1 MQAQDYD
8 AGMPEAS
15 QFGSVM
21 PRSPTSKRKPATR
34 ARAAAARRSFSDSSR
49 LDPAM
54 PCDIAFRVVAHRDLL
69 RLTENHAATCD
80 GDEDALHQMRVAL
93 THLRTSIVFFSSMVE
108 DPDRTHI
115 RDELKWLN
123 RQLGMVRD
131 LDVAIGRI
139 EATGQAKDLP
149 GFAAWKDRRTQGHRA
164 LARIL
169 QSARYRRLIEST
181 SKWIESGS
189 WSTRTDD
196 NAKQSRTAPIL
207 AYALHKIS
215 RWEKRLLKKSRKLYE
230 LDAKQRHRLRLRNKK
245 LNYAIG
251 SCQDL
256 FVDKRFAKQ
265 ETALKH
271 LRRAQRYLGQL
282 NDDAREQVL
291 AQELRRDD
299 AGTPLPSQ
307 DPERESLLLEKTAR
321 AYAKLAKLLRRN

>member
-1 MQAQDYD
+1 M
-8 AGMPEAS
+8 
-15 QFGSVM
+15 M
-21 PRSPTSKRKPATR
+21 PRTPTSKRKPATR
-34 ARAAAARRSFSDSSR
+34 ARAAATRRSFPAGSQ

-54 PCDIAFRVVAHRDLL
+54 PCDTAFRIVARRHLL
-69 RLTENHAATCD
+69 RLAENRAATCD

-93 THLRTSIVFFSSMVE
+93 TQLRTCIRFFSPMIE
-108 DPDRTHI
+108 DPDRAHI
-115 RDELKWLN
+115 HIKDELKWLN

-139 EATGQAKDLP
+139 EATRQAKQP
-149 GFAAWKDRRTQGHRA
+149 RFAAWQDRRTQSHRA

-169 QSARYRRLIEST
+169 QSVRYRRLIEST

-189 WSTRTDD
+189 WSTHTDETSEQ
-196 NAKQSRTAPIL
+196 ARMAPIL
-207 AYALHKIS
+207 GYALHKLS

-230 LDAKQRHRLRLRNKK
+230 LDAEKRHRLRLLNKK

-256 FVDKRFAKQ
+256 FADKRFAKQ

-282 NDDAREQVL
+282 NDDAREQAL
-291 AQELRRDD
+291 ALDLRQDG
-299 AGTPLPSQ
+299 ATTPLPSPN
-307 DPERESLLLEKTAR
+307 PERESLLLEKTAK
-321 AYAKLAKLLRRN
+321 AYAKLAKLKPFRS